1 MRVRIADIKVPEG
14 RRQLRGLDELVESIH
29 TVGLLNPITLT
40 EELRLV
46 AGYHRLEACK
56 RLGWSEIDATIITVN
71 ELDAELAE
79 IDENLIR
86 NELTQLERAEALARR
101 KEIYEA
107 RHPQVKHGGA
117 PGKAGGGKIPR
128 PKDETVSSFAAD
140 TAAKT
145 GLTPRTIQ
153 QDVQIAT
160 KIAPDVRDAIRDTPL
175 ADSKRDLLEL
185 ARLEPEQQ
193 RRVAER
199 VIRGEAA
206 KVRLAAQLVRREMT
220 PPPLPQG
227 KFRTIYA
234 DPPWPF
240 DDTATRGAAE
250 NHYPTM
256 SIAEICAL
264 PVSDLAAG
272 DAHLYLWT
280 TNSHLHDAFHVVAAW
295 GFEYKTLI
303 TWVKPQIGLGH
314 YFRGATEHILFCV
327 RGNLPMSQVGE
338 RNWFEAPRQE
348 HSRKPVI
355 FYELIERCSPG
366 PRLEL
371 FARTKRAGWVA
382 WGNEVAAR
390 AGSGV

>member
-14 RRQLRGLDELVESIH
+14 RRQLRGLDELVESIR

-101 KEIYEA
+101 KELYEA
-107 RHPQVKHGGA
+107 KYPEA
-117 PGKAGGGKIPR
+117 KAYSSEKQRQRASGEPR
-128 PKDETVSSFAAD
+128 ETVSPGFAAD

-160 KIAPDVRDAIRDTPL
+160 KIVPDVRDAIRDTPL

-185 ARLEPEQQ
+185 ARMEPEQQ
-193 RRVAER
+193 RQVAER

-206 KVRLAAQLVRREMT
+206 RVRLAAQLVRREMT

-264 PVSDLAAG
+264 PVSDLAAD

-280 TNSHLHDAFHVVAAW
+280 TNSHLHDAFHVAAAW

-327 RGNLPMSQVGE
+327 RGDLPMSQVGE

-348 HSRKPVI
+348 HSRKPAL
-355 FYELIERCSPG
+355 FYDLIERCSPG

-382 WGNEVAAR
+382 WGNEVVGCA
-390 AGSGV
+390 

>member
-1 MRVRIADIKVPEG
+1 LRVRIADITVPEG
-14 RRQLRGLDELVESIH
+14 RRQLRGIDELVESIR

-40 EELRLV
+40 EDKRLV

-56 RLGWSEIDATIITVN
+56 RLGWSEIDATILTAN
-71 ELDAELAE
+71 DLDTELAM

-86 NELTQLERAEALARR
+86 NELTELERAEALARR

-107 RHPQVKHGGA
+107 KHPKAKYDSSERMKAVRHG
-117 PGKAGGGKIPR
+117 
-128 PKDETVSSFAAD
+128 ETVSSCQPSFATD
-140 TAAKT
+140 TAART

-160 KIAPDVRDAIRDTPL
+160 RIAPEVRDAIRDTPL
-175 ADSKRDLLEL
+175 ADSKRDLLDL
-185 ARLEPEQQ
+185 ARMEPEQQ
-193 RRVAER
+193 RQVAEKLL
-199 VIRGEAA
+199 RGEAS
-206 KVRLAAQLVRREMT
+206 KVKMAAQLMRREVL
-220 PPPLPQG
+220 PPSLPPG

-256 SIAEICAL
+256 SIAEISAL
-264 PVSDLAAG
+264 PVHELAAK

-280 TNSHLHDAFHVVAAW
+280 TNSHLHDAFHVVTAW

-327 RGNLPMSQVGE
+327 RGGLPMVKVGE

-348 HSRKPVI
+348 HSRKPEL

-366 PRLEL
+366 PRVEL
-371 FARTKRAGWVA
+371 FARKEREGWVA
-382 WGNEVAAR
+382 WGNEVPR
-390 AGSGV
+390 DAGTDV

>member
-14 RRQLRGLDELVESIH
+14 RRQLRGLDELVESIR

-40 EELRLV
+40 EDLRLV

-101 KEIYEA
+101 KELYEA
-107 RHPQVKHGGA
+107 KYPEAKRGTAGA
-117 PGKAGGGKIPR
+117 IGSNKSQGRKI
-128 PKDETVSSFAAD
+128 DASETVSFAID

-160 KIAPDVRDAIRDTPL
+160 KIVPDVRDAIRDTPL

-185 ARLEPEQQ
+185 ARMEPEQQ
-193 RRVAER
+193 RQVAAR
-199 VIRGEAA
+199 LIRGEAA

-264 PVSDLAAG
+264 PVSDLAAD

-348 HSRKPVI
+348 HSRKPAF
-355 FYELIERCSPG
+355 FYELVERCSPG

-382 WGNEVAAR
+382 WGNEVGGR
-390 AGSGV
+390 A